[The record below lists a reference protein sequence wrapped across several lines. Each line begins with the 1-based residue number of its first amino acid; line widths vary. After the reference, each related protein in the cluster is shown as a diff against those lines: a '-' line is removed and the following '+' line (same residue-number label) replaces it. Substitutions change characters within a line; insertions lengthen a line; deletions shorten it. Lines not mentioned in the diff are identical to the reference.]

1 MKAEPWGLRTLL
13 RARNQTCT
21 ISSPSSH
28 LLHRPICL
36 NRPPLNYSSLHH
48 FSEPRLRRG
57 APPSCQRHLA
67 GLIPRV
73 FLCSFPTPR
82 PVHLHP
88 HPKTHTHSSL
98 CDSSSCVY
106 PFQITPGRRLRHVTG
121 ALVITGKL
129 AATPRLA
136 SIGAQKYHGKK
147 MVKMQN
153 VKEQRVSVG
162 LCRDEQRHQNLT
174 TPLLVILLPGA
185 EGQPLD
191 LLYSPTGR
199 RHFGLMSPRSP
210 PPSLLLGFFFFFC
223 PVWRLVHSELYLI
236 SFCWVN

>member
-88 HPKTHTHSSL
+88 HPKTHTHTHLSVTLLILRLPFPNNSGASVAS
-98 CDSSSCVY
+98 CDWCACDYGKIGSHATSCQY
-106 PFQITPGRRLRHVTG
+106 RSPKIPWEKNGRNAECKGTEG
-121 ALVITGKL
+121 QCGT
-129 AATPRLA
+129 
-136 SIGAQKYHGKK
+136 
-147 MVKMQN
+147 
-153 VKEQRVSVG
+153 
-162 LCRDEQRHQNLT
+162 
-174 TPLLVILLPGA
+174 LPG
-185 EGQPLD
+185 
-191 LLYSPTGR
+191 
-199 RHFGLMSPRSP
+199 
-210 PPSLLLGFFFFFC
+210 
-223 PVWRLVHSELYLI
+223 
-236 SFCWVN
+236 